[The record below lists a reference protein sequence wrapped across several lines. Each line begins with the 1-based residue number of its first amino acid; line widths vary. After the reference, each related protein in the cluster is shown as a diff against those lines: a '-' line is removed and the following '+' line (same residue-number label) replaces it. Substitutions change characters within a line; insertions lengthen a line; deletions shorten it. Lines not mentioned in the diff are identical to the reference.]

1 MYYNDYYFSTSLAL
15 YFPSYYFPNYNI
27 EKGVGLDS
35 KDALLSQQTKV
46 FRVKMENLIGGL
58 QSVLC
63 GVKDSVFGI
72 WPVYR
77 LLKRYGVS

>member
-1 MYYNDYYFSTSLAL
+1 M
-15 YFPSYYFPNYNI
+15 
-27 EKGVGLDS
+27 GLDS
-35 KDALLSQQTKV
+35 KDVLLSQQTKV
-46 FRVKMENLIGGL
+46 TSFAFRVKMENLIGGL